1 MPNDVMISFAIKVII
16 IIGIVVMVG
25 GFAIAIRDLIRKK
38 NKERIKRQLS
48 DTVGKGFFI
57 IGTGVIPLTSLLF
70 RTFYGNSN
78 AVFIIVTL
86 ILVIAF
92 AMIYVDVFKGN

>member
-16 IIGIVVMVG
+16 IIGIVVIVG

-48 DTVGKGFFI
+48 DTVGKGF
-57 IGTGVIPLTSLLF
+57 SLLEQ
-70 RTFYGNSN
+70 
-78 AVFIIVTL
+78 A
-86 ILVIAF
+86 
-92 AMIYVDVFKGN
+92 